1 MSANLEFRRLTPA
14 RLPLLHVSFLAVW
27 LLSILVFWEPL
38 RQLVSLSLN
47 DPRYSHLIA
56 IPFISACLVW
66 WRRRAVFHSAA
77 WQTKIGV
84 PLVLLACAFGWL
96 FSLRALSS
104 WSGLGLSVA
113 ALAAL
118 AAWAAG
124 FLLCYGALSLKA
136 ARFPLLFLLVMVP
149 VPPVLM
155 QKIILTLQTG
165 SAELVHSILNFIG
178 TPMFRQGFTFQL
190 PGIAIEVAEECSSIH
205 SAWALFI
212 TSLLV
217 GHLMLRS
224 LPSKIFLSLLTPPIA
239 VFTNAV
245 RIVAIWLLATRV
257 DSGFMYGNLHR
268 DGGILFSLI
277 SLSIL
282 LSCVWLL
289 RKLEGRAAPGTADAG
304 RAEQVAALRV

>member
-1 MSANLEFRRLTPA
+1 MLFR
-14 RLPLLHVSFLAVW
+14 
-27 LLSILVFWEPL
+27 
-38 RQLVSLSLN
+38 SL
-47 DPRYSHLIA
+47 
-56 IPFISACLVW
+56 
-66 WRRRAVFHSAA
+66 
-77 WQTKIGV
+77 
-84 PLVLLACAFGWL
+84 PLVLLACAAGWL
-96 FSLRALSS
+96 FSLRALSALGGF
-104 WSGLGLSVA
+104 GLPLA

-118 AAWAAG
+118 AAWTAG

-165 SAELVHSILNFIG
+165 SAGLVHSILNFTG
-178 TPMFRQGFTFQL
+178 TPMFRDGFTFQL

-217 GHLMLRS
+217 GHFMLRS

-239 VFTNAV
+239 VLTNAV
-245 RIVAIWLLATRV
+245 RIVTIWLLATRV
-257 DSGFMYGNLHR
+257 DPGFMYGHLHR

-282 LSCVWLL
+282 LSCVWVLH
-289 RKLEGRAAPGTADAG
+289 KLESRGRGAAHKSGEAG
-304 RAEQVAALRV
+304 AAAEAGALRA